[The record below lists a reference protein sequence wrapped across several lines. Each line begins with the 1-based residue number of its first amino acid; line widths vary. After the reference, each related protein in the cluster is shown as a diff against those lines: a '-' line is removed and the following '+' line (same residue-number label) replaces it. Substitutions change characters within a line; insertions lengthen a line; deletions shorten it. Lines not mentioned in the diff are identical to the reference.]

1 VIELTRR
8 WADQVVVGLRLCPF
22 ARLDETRIVCAP
34 AGEADDLS
42 SFLAF
47 LRKEVQ
53 VLHDQPHVPL
63 PSVCACGRACAVVRA
78 RWVLAD
84 RCGDVR
90 VRSCVCGL
98 CDGWWSCV

>member
-1 VIELTRR
+1 MIEQTRR
-8 WADQVVVGLRLCPF
+8 WADEVVVGLRLCPF

-63 PSVCACGRACAVVRA
+63 PSACAVGAVVRCAMCDA
-78 RWVLAD
+78 RCAM
-84 RCGDVR
+84 CDVR
-90 VRSCVCGL
+90 WCVCGHV
-98 CDGWWSCV
+98 CAMSGGG

>member
-1 VIELTRR
+1 VIEQTRR
-8 WADQVVVGLRLCPF
+8 WADEVVVGLRLCPF

-53 VLHDQPHVPL
+53 VLHDQPHVP
-63 PSVCACGRACAVVRA
+63 PSLSCARAVGAMCMCV
-78 RWVLAD
+78 
-84 RCGDVR
+84 
-90 VRSCVCGL
+90 CVCGL
-98 CDGWWSCV
+98 VCAMSGGD